1 MKLHRIVIPK
11 GDEANVDVEVYNH
24 QPEGLYRYIPQ
35 EGDELTLILHKEDEE
50 VLTVTAD
57 TTKPDFVYFNI
68 DTTDL
73 ERGIYTYDILIKTV
87 DEEKPH
93 HIVMGQELK
102 IV

>member
-1 MKLHRIVIPK
+1 M
-11 GDEANVDVEVYNH
+11 
-24 QPEGLYRYIPQ
+24 
-35 EGDELTLILHKEDEE
+35 
-50 VLTVTAD
+50 LTVTAD